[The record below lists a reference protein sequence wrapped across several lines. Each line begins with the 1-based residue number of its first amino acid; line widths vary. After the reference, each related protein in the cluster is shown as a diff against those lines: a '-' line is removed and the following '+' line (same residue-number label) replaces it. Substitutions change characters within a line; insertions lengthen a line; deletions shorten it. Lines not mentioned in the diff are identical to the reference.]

1 MENYDNQYNSDW
13 QQTPPQPPIKQQNNL
28 AIASMIVSIF
38 GLLACCI
45 PPLQFVL
52 GMAAL
57 LLAIFSKKG
66 KPFSGFAIAGLV
78 MSIFCLVISI
88 AMVLYLVFAFNMMK
102 DPQYG
107 PMINEILQM
116 YEEMYETVPVN

>member
-1 MENYDNQYNSDW
+1 MENYDNQYNNNW
-13 QQTPPQPPIKQQNNL
+13 QEMPPQPPVKPQNNM

-38 GLLACCI
+38 GLLSCCF
-45 PPLQFVL
+45 PPLQFIL
-52 GMAAL
+52 GMVAL

-66 KPFSGFAIAGLV
+66 NPFSGFAIAGLI

-88 AMVLYLVFAFNMMK
+88 AMVLYLVFAFSMMK

-107 PMINEILQM
+107 PMINDIMQM
-116 YEEMYETVPVN
+116 YEEMYESVPVN